1 MGILEIVENFNKID
15 FSYLKAKPYISFLN
29 NYKER
34 NILML
39 GYEKWETSLDTLEFK
54 DISEIKNID
63 FAKYNLIVIGPKIN
77 FKQRIYINQLLKILK
92 DKNLDY
98 IFYGYSSYT
107 NLNLENTKN
116 MFRPIDITKRPFN
129 IKPNEIIDNSFEH
142 KTLIIYIATLI
153 LAFYLNYKNSVNTYR
168 IFLLIVVLFVLIIPR
183 KKIVYIKND

>member
-77 FKQRIYINQLLKILK
+77 FKQRVYINQLLKILK

-116 MFRPIDITKRPFN
+116 MFRPIDITKHPFN

-168 IFLLIVVLFVLIIPR
+168 IFLLIVILFVLIIPR
-183 KKIVYIKND
+183 KKIVYIKNG